1 MGTSLTVSDELIS
14 SVAEK
19 IATAR
24 KTHGADT
31 SYVVGLFAGL
41 DWLFEGG
48 DADAARH
55 RLRDRVLEIEKGGG
69 GSVATQDSPVVESKS
84 SGTADGGLVEDTWVK
99 GAVKWF
105 NNDKGYGFISTDS
118 DTDVFVHW
126 RDISSWD
133 RSLGQ
138 GDEVEFMV
146 TKTAKGYQ
154 AINVMKSDKQPA
166 ASDVGQT
173 EKGETQTSSASAD
186 ESQAAIPAENEA
198 EAEVVAETAP
208 DPDPTSNE
216 ESEQA
221 QDSPSVSAVPEVE
234 PDAVEASP
242 VPEGS
247 ADDEG
252 AAATAS
258 EPEQSEE
265 PSPAT
270 DTVETHAGDQDS
282 SQTA

>member
-55 RLRDRVLEIEKGGG
+55 RLRDRVLELEKGGG
-69 GSVATQDSPVVESKS
+69 GSVATQDLPVADSKS
-84 SGTADGGLVEDTWVK
+84 SGTADGGLVENTWVK

-166 ASDVGQT
+166 VSDVGQA

-186 ESQAAIPAENEA
+186 ESQAVIPAESEA
-198 EAEVVAETAP
+198 AEVVAETAP

-221 QDSPSVSAVPEVE
+221 QDSPSVGAGPEVGE
-234 PDAVEASP
+234 PDAAESSA

-252 AAATAS
+252 SANAS
-258 EPEQSEE
+258 EPDQSEE